1 MNSRA
6 KMLKISDESVVRE
19 LLEESD
25 DDLSSFSEIVDTD
38 EDNTYLP
45 PNSSNDNQ
53 SSNGKY
59 NYYIIYQL

>member
-1 MNSRA
+1 
-6 KMLKISDESVVRE
+6 MLKISDESVVRE
-19 LLEESD
+19 LLEEPD
-25 DDLSSFSEIVDTD
+25 DDLSSFSKIVDTD

-45 PNSSNDNQ
+45 PNSSDDNQ

>member
-6 KMLKISDESVVRE
+6 KRFKISNESVVRE

-25 DDLSSFSEIVDTD
+25 DDLSSFSEFDDTD
-38 EDNTYLP
+38 EDNTYFP
-45 PNSSNDNQ
+45 QNSSGDNQ